1 MAIIYSYP
9 LKTTVKNSDQ
19 FVISVAPTSGV
30 GALETNSI
38 TFETLKD
45 SILTGQTSGTVTSV
59 TATSPLTG
67 GTITNTGS
75 IGITQASGSADGYLY
90 SADWTTFNNK
100 QSTSEKGQA
109 NGYAP
114 LNSSTKVD
122 VQYLPDSLVGAV
134 IYKGTWNAGTNTP
147 TLPTPAPANQGFY
160 YVVSAPGTYLGITY
174 GVGDWAIS
182 NGTAWEKVDNT
193 QSVTSVNG
201 LTGAVSLTTSNINE
215 GTNLYYTEARVNAN
229 TNVAANT
236 AKVSF
241 PGFGTTAGTA
251 LEGNTVIPA
260 AYTNADVDAHL
271 NTSTASATQVLS
283 WDGTDYDWVTQSGG
297 ASGVTQVNSG
307 VGLTG
312 GPIINTGTISLDTAG
327 IGAGTYGSQS
337 NNVKIDN
344 ITVDAYGR
352 ITALSTG
359 ATGSGDGTM
368 SSWSVQDN
376 AGTTTSITE
385 AEVLKFAAG
394 TGITSTLTSVSP
406 AVLTLENTGVTSI
419 VAGSGVSIDQGT
431 GTVTVTATGGGG
443 GVTFDYT
450 DSGTNLIIGESLTYT
465 TQQGN
470 VGLGEGVLENQTGSS
485 YNTAIG
491 YQSLQYSISGVGN
504 NTALGYRALQG
515 VSTVTAGNHNTA
527 VGYEAG
533 MRILSASNNV
543 FIGHQAGDQV
553 THGNSHV
560 IIGDGAGGAATTQ
573 DENVIIGQ
581 LAAAQYLG
589 NRSVIIGKSANN
601 IANQTGTNNTVIGFN
616 AQQSSTTV
624 DNEITIGNTA
634 ANSLRLPGLQASASD
649 GDVLTYSS
657 SSGDITLQPSSG
669 SGSFTTLERVFT
681 GSELVSAFNGNLT
694 DQITLLSVPAN
705 NIVIIETFALTVLSS
720 STGTTNYNSNNP
732 LYIRRDGQV
741 SVSASFNVAPISA
754 ADLNVNTDEF
764 LMSNSAIAT
773 ALGGGINTASW
784 GNTGADLVLGPN
796 SSNAVNITAGDRKV
810 KISLNY
816 RFVDVS

>member
-67 GTITNTGS
+67 GTITDTGS
-75 IGITQASGSADGYLY
+75 IGITQASSSADGYL
-90 SADWTTFNNK
+90 SSTDWTTFNNK

-122 VQYLPDSLVGAV
+122 VQYLPDALVGAV
-134 IYKGTWNAGTNTP
+134 IYKGTWNAGTNIP
-147 TLPTPAPANQGFY
+147 TLPAPAPANQGFY

-215 GTNLYYTEARVNAN
+215 GTNLYYTEARVSAN
-229 TNVAANT
+229 TDVAANT

-260 AYTNADVDAHL
+260 AYTNADVDNHL

-283 WDGTDYDWVTQSGG
+283 WDGADYDWVTQSGG

-312 GPIINTGTISLDTAG
+312 GPIVNTGTISLDTAG

-359 ATGSGDGTM
+359 ATGAGDGTM
-368 SSWSVQDN
+368 SSWSIQDN

-406 AVLTLENTGVTSI
+406 PILEISSTVTDTTYDLGSAQSTNDVDITLTGSDATTDTVKL
-419 VAGSGVSIDQGT
+419 VAGTNITLADNGSNQ
-431 GTVTVTATGGGG
+431 VTINSTGGGG
-443 GVTFDYT
+443 
-450 DSGTNLIIGESLTYT
+450 SGGW
-465 TQQGN
+465 Q
-470 VGLGEGVLENQTGSS
+470 VLDRT
-485 YNTAIG
+485 
-491 YQSLQYSISGVGN
+491 
-504 NTALGYRALQG
+504 
-515 VSTVTAGNHNTA
+515 
-527 VGYEAG
+527 
-533 MRILSASNNV
+533 
-543 FIGHQAGDQV
+543 
-553 THGNSHV
+553 
-560 IIGDGAGGAATTQ
+560 
-573 DENVIIGQ
+573 
-581 LAAAQYLG
+581 
-589 NRSVIIGKSANN
+589 
-601 IANQTGTNNTVIGFN
+601 
-616 AQQSSTTV
+616 
-624 DNEITIGNTA
+624 
-634 ANSLRLPGLQASASD
+634 
-649 GDVLTYSS
+649 
-657 SSGDITLQPSSG
+657 
-669 SGSFTTLERVFT
+669 FT
-681 GSELVSAFNGNLT
+681 GNELVSAFNGNT
-694 DQITLLSVPAN
+694 SDAITLITVPQGN
-705 NIVIIETFALTVLSS
+705 FATILQVTMLVYG
-720 STGTTNYNSNNP
+720 STSGTTSYNADNN
-732 LYIRRDGQV
+732 LYIGRIGQTGYGT
-741 SVSASFNVAPISA
+741 STSAPI
-754 ADLNVNTDEF
+754 
-764 LMSNSAIAT
+764 IAT
-773 ALGGGINTASW
+773 SFINETIDKLGFSFGQPTVSTFTFLSTF
-784 GNTGADLVLGPN
+784 GNLGADVALKPTN
-796 SSNAVNITAGDRKV
+796 TTPVNITQGDRTIKLS
-810 KISLNY
+810 ITY
-816 RFVDVS
+816 RLTDLS

>member
-75 IGITQASGSADGYLY
+75 IGITQASGSADGYL
-90 SADWTTFNNK
+90 SSTDWTTFNNK

-122 VQYLPDSLVGAV
+122 VQYLPDALVGAV
-134 IYKGTWNAGTNTP
+134 IYKGTWDAGTNTP

-406 AVLTLENTGVTSI
+406 PIIEIASTVTDTTYDLGSAQSTNDVDITLTGSDATTDTVKL
-419 VAGSGVSIDQGT
+419 VAGTNITLADNGSNQ
-431 GTVTVTATGGGG
+431 VTINSTGGGG
-443 GVTFDYT
+443 
-450 DSGTNLIIGESLTYT
+450 SGAY
-465 TQQGN
+465 Q
-470 VGLGEGVLENQTGSS
+470 VLDRT
-485 YNTAIG
+485 
-491 YQSLQYSISGVGN
+491 
-504 NTALGYRALQG
+504 
-515 VSTVTAGNHNTA
+515 
-527 VGYEAG
+527 
-533 MRILSASNNV
+533 
-543 FIGHQAGDQV
+543 
-553 THGNSHV
+553 
-560 IIGDGAGGAATTQ
+560 
-573 DENVIIGQ
+573 
-581 LAAAQYLG
+581 
-589 NRSVIIGKSANN
+589 
-601 IANQTGTNNTVIGFN
+601 
-616 AQQSSTTV
+616 
-624 DNEITIGNTA
+624 
-634 ANSLRLPGLQASASD
+634 
-649 GDVLTYSS
+649 
-657 SSGDITLQPSSG
+657 
-669 SGSFTTLERVFT
+669 FT
-681 GSELVSAFNGNLT
+681 GNELVSAFNGNLT

-810 KISLNY
+810 KMSLTY